1 MSIYVYDEKISAD
14 WMNRVARAMRDPGA
28 VIHVPAPS
36 LANDHLTLS
45 AAHRLLGT
53 LKDETNS
60 RAIHDE
66 CEDVMAKLSKIVEG

>member
-1 MSIYVYDEKISAD
+1 MDKETEAFVKIVSD
-14 WMNRVARAMRDPGA
+14 YFKGRGPFK
-28 VIHVPAPS
+28 PAKQEGMVRS
-36 LANDHLTLS
+36 SANDALTLS